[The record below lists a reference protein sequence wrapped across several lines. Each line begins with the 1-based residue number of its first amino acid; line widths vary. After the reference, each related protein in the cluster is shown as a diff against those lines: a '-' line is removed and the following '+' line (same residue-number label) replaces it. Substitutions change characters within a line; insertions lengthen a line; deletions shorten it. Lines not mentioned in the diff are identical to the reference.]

1 MEENQGFLTL
11 KVSGSIDYVY
21 VDDQVRTEQDEK
33 IKKMMFVSYDQ
44 KSKGYKLY
52 NPNEGKIVIK
62 RDVKFNEEGVRDWK
76 VDDIEKYDFL
86 PILDAEEERY

>member
-11 KVSGSIDYVY
+11 KVFGSIDYVH
-21 VDDQVRTEQDEK
+21 VDDQVRTKLDEK

-52 NPNEGKIVIK
+52 NPNEGNMVIT
-62 RDVKFNEEGVRDWK
+62 RDVEFNKELAWDWK
-76 VDDIEKYDFL
+76 ISDCEKNDFL
-86 PILDAEEERY
+86 LILDE